1 MKYLLN
7 LIGNKKTSTI
17 AYSDFIKYCIN
28 NQLKSHL
35 IDCEN
40 NSVKDIIYSHRNT
53 HLLLN
58 FYDKPLFEKLYNF
71 NRKIHIGSIG
81 MIKPLNIYVK
91 DKTVQEHEYLDMME
105 FINFSYDVDNEKDYK
120 EYIISKIL
128 NKN

>member
-7 LIGNKKTSTI
+7 LISNKKIGTI
-17 AYSDFIKYCIN
+17 AYNDFIKYCIN
-28 NQLKSHL
+28 NQLKSQL
-35 IDCEN
+35 IDFEK
-40 NSVKDIIYSHRNT
+40 NSLEDIIYSHRNT

-91 DKTVQEHEYLDMME
+91 DKTVEENKYLDIME
-105 FINFSYDVDNEKDYK
+105 FINFSYDVENEKDYK
-120 EYIISKIL
+120 EYIIHKIL